1 MDIQL
6 LNNILTP
13 LASILVSGGISY
25 WVYKTLSWKV
35 KEQAQTIIRLE
46 KEIDKLKDNEQT
58 IRTKYMHV
66 VAMIL
71 KNKQCNDGKDC
82 TIFKK
87 YIELIEKEGAI

>member
-6 LNNILTP
+6 LNSILTP
-13 LASILVSGGISY
+13 LASIIVSGGISY

-35 KEQAQTIIRLE
+35 KEQADTIVRLE
-46 KEIDKLKDNEQT
+46 KEVDKLKDTEKALK
-58 IRTKYMHV
+58 TKYMHV

-71 KNKQCNDGKDC
+71 KNKQCSNGYEC
-82 TIFKK
+82 TVFKK